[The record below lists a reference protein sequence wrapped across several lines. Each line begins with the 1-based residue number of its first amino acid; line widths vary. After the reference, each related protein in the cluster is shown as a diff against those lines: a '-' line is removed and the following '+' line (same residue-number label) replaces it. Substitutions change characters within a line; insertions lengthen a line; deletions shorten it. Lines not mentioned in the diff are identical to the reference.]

1 MAARLP
7 LYIKDDGNLQ
17 TVTQAQLTALIS
29 NEIKSL
35 WSLDADGTVAPLTTL
50 SYVSSGGSLGNLTD
64 TRYRSGTAH
73 SSTGNDGD
81 DDITE
86 ADYPDESTTGEP
98 DLVTVNRGHITQS
111 IQSFSL
117 APIGSQSSTNPYSTV
132 GTFPLYWD
140 GSSVKEMSLTD
151 CIDTFIKP
159 LIASVST
166 VDGDASNNPPSM
178 YYIHTATSLS
188 GYNAVSSNPVFQDLR
203 ADVSE
208 YTAANIGTSGT
219 YQDHNET
226 ISSFYL
232 LRKAEVLPTSTLS
245 ADEDKLCYYTSAGHL
260 QRYSWAT
267 KTFQHTFRNIWAY
280 ANENVANCRIAYN
293 LSNGSGSGTNVGSGM
308 TDTVLSTNNTG
319 AYTTI
324 QDGQDYRSQE
334 FPNGTQATANTW
346 RLKINVT

>member
-1 MAARLP
+1 MTARLP

-17 TVTQAQLTALIS
+17 TVTQAQLTAIIT

-35 WSLDADGTVAPLTTL
+35 WSLDADGAVDPLTKLT
-50 SYVSSGGSLGNLTD
+50 YTSSGGSLGNISD

-73 SSTGNDGD
+73 QSSGQEDADTDAD
-81 DDITE
+81 D
-86 ADYPDESTTGEP
+86 YVQESSTGEP
-98 DLVTVNRGHITQS
+98 DLVTVQWGKIEQT
-111 IQSFSL
+111 IKSFSL

-208 YTAANIGTSGT
+208 YTAGGIGTSGT

-226 ISSFYL
+226 IASFYL

-245 ADEDKLCYYTSAGHL
+245 ADEDKLCYYTSAGNL

-267 KTFQHTFRNIWAY
+267 KTFQHTFRNIWAH
-280 ANENVANCRIAYN
+280 ANQNVANCRVAYN
-293 LSNGSGSGTNVGSGM
+293 LSNGSGAGTNVGSGM

-319 AYTTI
+319 TYTT
-324 QDGQDYRSQE
+324 QQYGQDYRSQE
-334 FPNGTQATANTW
+334 FPNGTQATANTF

>member
-1 MAARLP
+1 MTARLP

-17 TVTQAQLTALIS
+17 TLTQAQLTSLLN
-29 NEIKSL
+29 NEIKSF
-35 WSLDADGTVAPLTTL
+35 WSFDADGTVDPLTKLT
-50 SYVSSGGSLGNLTD
+50 YVSSSGNLGNISD

-73 SSTGNDGD
+73 QSTGDEDTDADAD
-81 DDITE
+81 D
-86 ADYPDESTTGEP
+86 YVQESSTGEP
-98 DLVTVNRGHITQS
+98 DLVTVQWGK
-111 IQSFSL
+111 IQQTIKALGS
-117 APIGSQSSTNPYSTV
+117 APLGSQNSTNPATSI

-140 GSSVKEMSLTD
+140 GSNVKEMSLTD

-232 LRKAEVLPTSTLS
+232 LRKQEVLPTSVLA

-308 TDTVLSTNNTG
+308 TDTILSTNNTG

>member
-1 MAARLP
+1 MTARLP

-17 TVTQAQLTALIS
+17 TLTQTQLTNLIS

-35 WSLDADGTVAPLTTL
+35 WSLDADGNVDPLTTL
-50 SYVSSGGSLGNLTD
+50 SYVSSSGSLGNLTD

-73 SSTGNDGD
+73 QSTGEEDADEDSGD
-81 DDITE
+81 FVQ
-86 ADYPDESTTGEP
+86 ESSTGEP
-98 DLVTVNRGHITQS
+98 DLVTVNRGHITQTLKAILTPQGS
-111 IQSFSL
+111 MNSTSHSTI
-117 APIGSQSSTNPYSTV
+117 IGTL
-132 GTFPLYWD
+132 PLYWD
-140 GSSVKEMSLTD
+140 GSSVKAMSLTD

-159 LIASVST
+159 AVPLIST

-178 YYIHTATSLS
+178 YYIHTSNSLS
-188 GYNAVSSNPVFQDLR
+188 GYNLVNANPVFQDLR

-208 YTAANIGTSGT
+208 YTAAQIGTSGT
-219 YQDHNET
+219 YQDHSET

-232 LRKAEVLPTSTLS
+232 LRKAEVLPTSALG

-280 ANENVANCRIAYN
+280 ANINTTNCRVGYN
-293 LSNGSGSGTNVGSGM
+293 LSDGSGSGTNVGSGM
-308 TDTVLSTNNTG
+308 TDTVLSTNQTG
-319 AYTTI
+319 TYTTI
-324 QDGQDYRSQE
+324 QSGQDYRSQE